1 MECRHVRKA
10 AEQHVEVGIAPS
22 EPYGHGGAHTVG
34 AACKRLGNIGRS
46 TLYGLIADGRLEAVK
61 LGRRTL
67 ITDASIASFIAGLP
81 RLTKS
86 AVASGKGAAR

>member
-1 MECRHVRKA
+1 VRETA
-10 AEQHVEVGIAPS
+10 QQHVELAGAPS
-22 EPYGHGGAHTVG
+22 RPDGHGGAHTVG
-34 AACKRLGNIGRS
+34 AACRRLGNIGRS

-81 RLTKS
+81 RLTKR
-86 AVASGKGAAR
+86 AVSSGKGSAR